1 MNRIDALREVG
12 QFVKRYQ
19 PIFAA
24 LPRDTDGKPSNIE
37 IRKWLAV
44 DPEMAIALAAVLAVL
59 SVVLENEARA
69 EATQAFAGSRS

>member
-19 PIFAA
+19 PIFSA

-44 DPEMAIALAAVLAVL
+44 DPEMAIALAPFWLICGDTDPL
-59 SVVLENEARA
+59 LGTN
-69 EATQAFAGSRS
+69 